1 MLNPDADVLDRVIK
15 GLARNEEK
23 FGQRY
28 CPCRLRSRDEEKDKA
43 IICPCIYH
51 KDEIAKDGHC
61 HCMLYYRKDARGTV
75 EGRERMTYALVT
87 CSGISNTGKL
97 TTQAGMLLMQ
107 RKPGMFLCMNCK
119 QSAETLRI
127 DAGGAERLIVLDG
140 CTDCCA
146 TKKLTAAGLVPD
158 VHIIATELGIEKN
171 GMADV
176 KYDEIETVIR
186 AVMTKGSNAP

>member
-1 MLNPDADVLDRVIK
+1 
-15 GLARNEEK
+15 
-23 FGQRY
+23 
-28 CPCRLRSRDEEKDKA
+28 
-43 IICPCIYH
+43 
-51 KDEIAKDGHC
+51 
-61 HCMLYYRKDARGTV
+61 
-75 EGRERMTYALVT
+75 MTYALVT

-119 QSAETLRI
+119 QSAESLRL

-146 TKKLTAAGLVPD
+146 TKKLTAAGLSAD

-176 KYDEIETVIR
+176 QYDEIEKVVCAVID
-186 AVMTKGSNAP
+186 KGEEKNV

>member
-1 MLNPDADVLDRVIK
+1 
-15 GLARNEEK
+15 
-23 FGQRY
+23 
-28 CPCRLRSRDEEKDKA
+28 
-43 IICPCIYH
+43 
-51 KDEIAKDGHC
+51 
-61 HCMLYYRKDARGTV
+61 
-75 EGRERMTYALVT
+75 MTYAIVT

-119 QSAETLRI
+119 QSAETLRM

-146 TKKLTAAGLVPD
+146 TKKLTAAGLTPD
-158 VHIIATELGIEKN
+158 LHIIATELGIVKN

-176 KYDEIETVIR
+176 KYDEIETIIR
-186 AVMTKGSNAP
+186 AIMNNGSNPP

>member
-1 MLNPDADVLDRVIK
+1 MT
-15 GLARNEEK
+15 
-23 FGQRY
+23 
-28 CPCRLRSRDEEKDKA
+28 SA
-43 IICPCIYH
+43 I
-51 KDEIAKDGHC
+51 
-61 HCMLYYRKDARGTV
+61 
-75 EGRERMTYALVT
+75 VT
-87 CSGISNTGKL
+87 CSGISNTGRL

-119 QSAETLRI
+119 QSAESLRTE
-127 DAGGAERLIVLDG
+127 AGGAERLIVLEG

-176 KYDEIETVIR
+176 KYDEIETVIQE
-186 AVMTKGSNAP
+186 VMKNGSDAP